1 MTNAQVLRNYIQL
14 QKDIM
19 FDELF
24 ELDFATVCYSKNDP
38 SPFWNNAFVDT
49 VLDGDQLRELDAK
62 LKSLHRSP
70 AMYFENRAD
79 LFPLKTLLEE
89 HNYIKT
95 AEDSLM
101 FWSLGEV
108 ETDRFESVRKVETQE
123 ELAVFLDTFDR
134 SYIKDDPLNPY
145 GELGE
150 YLTAARIAWEKHHKS
165 NRVEYFI
172 AYKDSEPVAVSTLT
186 NYGQIGYISNVGST
200 LAVRGE
206 GFGKLATLYCVA
218 QSQKN
223 GNTTHFL
230 ATEEGTNP
238 HSFYTAIGFK
248 TKFTTLLMVEKDE
261 GVK

>member
-1 MTNAQVLRNYIQL
+1 MTNAQILTDYIQL

-24 ELDFATVCYSKNDP
+24 DLGFATVCYSKNDP
-38 SPFWNNAFVDT
+38 SPFWNNVFVDI
-49 VLDGDQLRELDAK
+49 VLNNNQLQELSTK
-62 LKSLHRSP
+62 MKSLQRSP
-70 AMYFENRAD
+70 AVYFENKAE
-79 LFPLKTLLEE
+79 LAGLKTFLEE
-89 HNYIKT
+89 QRYVKT
-95 AEDSLM
+95 SEDSLM
-101 FWSLGEV
+101 FWDLGEV
-108 ETDRFESVRKVETQE
+108 ETNRFESVRKVETQE
-123 ELAVFLDTFDR
+123 ELAVFLDIFDR

-150 YLTAARIAWEKHHKS
+150 YLTAARIAWEKHHES

-172 AYKDSEPVAVSTLT
+172 AYKDSEPVAVSALT
-186 NYGQIGYISNVGST
+186 NYGEMGYISNVGSVLT
-200 LAVRGE
+200 VRGE
-206 GFGKLATLYCVA
+206 GYGKLATLYSVA
-218 QSQKN
+218 QSQRN

-238 HSFYTAIGFK
+238 HSFYSAIGFK